1 MDALPRFSSV
11 RRIVMRTQWIAR
23 GSRVGFSL
31 LAGSVLV
38 TSMTAC
44 SAKDEQAAVDHSK
57 EVVVYS
63 ARAEHLIKP
72 LFEQYMQETGAK
84 ITWLTDK
91 EGPLLERIKAEGDRT
106 PADLFMTVDAGN
118 LWKAA
123 DEGVLQ
129 AANSKA
135 LDAAVPEAYRDPEGR
150 WYGLSL
156 RARTLVYNTNKVK
169 PEELSSYA
177 GLADPQWKGR
187 LCLRTSKKVYNQ
199 SLVALMI
206 KRYGEAKTEEIV
218 RGWVA
223 NLAAPPFSNDTKAM
237 EAVAEGVCDVTL
249 VNTYYFGRL
258 LKKTPDIALAVAWP
272 DQATNGNGVHMNVS
286 GAGIVKHADNAAGAR
301 ALMEWLASAKAQ
313 GQFAGINM
321 EFPVRNDVS
330 LDPIVASWGTFTPD
344 SLNVADAGRLQPQAV
359 MLMDRAGWK

>member
-1 MDALPRFSSV
+1 MHRSVVTRGPRF
-11 RRIVMRTQWIAR
+11 
-23 GSRVGFSL
+23 GFLL
-31 LAGSVLV
+31 LAGSVLAV
-38 TSMTAC
+38 SMSAC
-44 SAKDEQAAVDHSK
+44 SGKEEAQTAVDHNK
-57 EVVVYS
+57 DVVVYS

-72 LFEQYMQETGAK
+72 LFTQYMQETGAK

-129 AANSKA
+129 SADSQA
-135 LDAAVPEAYRDPEGR
+135 LDAAVPEAYRDSEGR

-156 RARTLVYNTNKVK
+156 RSRTLVYNTNKVK

-206 KRYGEAKTEEIV
+206 QRFGEAKTEEIV

-223 NLAAPPFSNDTKAM
+223 NLAVPPFSNDTKAM
-237 EAVAEGVCDVTL
+237 QAVAEGVCDVTL

-258 LKKTPDIALAVAWP
+258 QKKSPDLPLAIAWP
-272 DQATNGNGVHMNVS
+272 GQAEDGTGVHMNVS

-301 ALMEWLASAKAQ
+301 ALLEWLASPAAQAK
-313 GQFAGINM
+313 FAGLNM
-321 EFPVRNDVS
+321 EFPVRADVA
-330 LDPIVASWGTFTPD
+330 LDPVVARWGSFKADT
-344 SLNVADAGRLQPQAV
+344 LRVADAGRLQPQAV

>member
-1 MDALPRFSSV
+1 MHRSVVTRGPRF
-11 RRIVMRTQWIAR
+11 
-23 GSRVGFSL
+23 GFLL
-31 LAGSVLV
+31 LAGSVLAV
-38 TSMTAC
+38 SMSAC
-44 SAKDEQAAVDHSK
+44 SGKEEAQTAVDHNK
-57 EVVVYS
+57 DVVVYS

-72 LFEQYMQETGAK
+72 LFTQYMQETGAK

-129 AANSKA
+129 SADSQA
-135 LDAAVPEAYRDPEGR
+135 LDAAVPEAYRDSGGR

-156 RARTLVYNTNKVK
+156 RSRTLVYNTNKVK

-206 KRYGEAKTEEIV
+206 QRFGEAKTEEIV

-223 NLAAPPFSNDTKAM
+223 NLAVPPFSNDTKAM
-237 EAVAEGVCDVTL
+237 QAVAEGVCDVTL

-258 LKKTPDIALAVAWP
+258 QKKSPDLPLAIAWP
-272 DQATNGNGVHMNVS
+272 GQAEDGTGVHMNVS

-301 ALMEWLASAKAQ
+301 ALLEWLASPAAQAK
-313 GQFAGINM
+313 FAGLNM
-321 EFPVRNDVS
+321 EFPVRADVA
-330 LDPIVASWGTFTPD
+330 LDPVVARWGSFKADT
-344 SLNVADAGRLQPQAV
+344 LRVADAGRLQPQAV

>member
-1 MDALPRFSSV
+1 MRRFV
-11 RRIVMRTQWIAR
+11 VTR
-23 GSRVGFSL
+23 GSRLGFSL
-31 LAGSVLV
+31 LAGSILAVALG
-38 TSMTAC
+38 AC
-44 SAKDEQAAVDHSK
+44 SAQDEAQTSIDHSK

-72 LFEQYMQETGAK
+72 LFDQYMKKTGAK

-129 AANSKA
+129 AAQSSA

-156 RARTLVYNTNKVK
+156 RSRTLVYNTNKVK
-169 PEELSSYA
+169 PAELVSYA
-177 GLADPQWKGR
+177 GLADPQWRGR

-206 KRYGEAKTEEIV
+206 QRYGEAKTEEIV

-223 NLAAPPFSNDTKAM
+223 NLAVPPFSNDTKAM
-237 EAVAEGVCDVTL
+237 EAVAEGVCDVTV

-258 LKKTPDIALAVAWP
+258 QKKNPDLPLAIAWP
-272 DQATNGNGVHMNVS
+272 GQAADGTGVHMNVS

-301 ALMEWLASAKAQ
+301 ALLEWLASPAAQ
-313 GQFAGINM
+313 AQFAGLNM
-321 EFPVRNDVS
+321 EFPVRSDVA
-330 LDPIVASWGTFTPD
+330 LDPVVANWGSFKADT
-344 SLNVADAGRLQPQAV
+344 LRVADAGRLQPQAV

>member
-1 MDALPRFSSV
+1 MHLSSV
-11 RRIVMRTQWIAR
+11 ASSVV
-23 GSRVGFSL
+23 RVRYVSSAL
-31 LAGSVLV
+31 LAGPLLAFSMSPSV
-38 TSMTAC
+38 
-44 SAKDEQAAVDHSK
+44 AKDTGKTAIDHGK

-63 ARAEHLIKP
+63 SRAEHLIKP

-91 EGPLLERIKAEGDRT
+91 EGPLMERIKAEGDRT

-123 DEGVLQ
+123 DSGIL
-129 AANSKA
+129 APANSP
-135 LDAAVPEAYRDPEGR
+135 LLNAAVPAAYRDSEGR
-150 WYGLSL
+150 WFGLSL
-156 RARTLVYNTNKVK
+156 RSRTLVYNTNKVK
-169 PEELSSYA
+169 PEELTSYA
-177 GLADPQWKGR
+177 ALGDPAWKGR

-206 KRYGEAKTEEIV
+206 QRYGEAKTEEIV

-237 EAVAEGVCDVTL
+237 EAVAQSVCDVTI

-258 LKKTPDIALAVAWP
+258 QKKKPELPLAIAWP
-272 DQATNGNGVHMNVS
+272 GQGPNGTGVHMNVS
-286 GAGIVKHADNAAGAR
+286 GAGILTHADNPVGAR
-301 ALMEWLASAKAQ
+301 ALLEWLASPAAQ
-313 GQFAGINM
+313 AQFAGLNM
-321 EFPVRNDVS
+321 EFPVRSDVA
-330 LDPIVASWGTFTPD
+330 LDPVVASWGTFKADT
-344 SLNVADAGRLQPQAV
+344 LRVADAGRLQPQAV